1 MCVYVRFYNTQF
13 NVAKTCLSQD
23 TFILSV
29 MAVTKIIG
37 IRFLVSALALNAC
50 VCIICKCTR
59 VCCPRML
66 VWYIVY
72 CYSWWSQQLTCMHYM
87 QMLMQVYTN
96 TQVLKI
102 LNRSHKIHVCVMCLH
117 AWCLNSTVPYIYS
130 NLDTYVHTCTTCQ
143 LILEIC

>member
-66 VWYIVY
+66 VWYILLLVVITTINMHALHANAHAGVY
-72 CYSWWSQQLTCMHYM
+72 K
-87 QMLMQVYTN
+87 YTSFKN
-96 TQVLKI
+96 TQQESQNTCVCDVLACLMFKF
-102 LNRSHKIHVCVMCLH
+102 NCTIH
-117 AWCLNSTVPYIYS
+117 I
-130 NLDTYVHTCTTCQ
+130 
-143 LILEIC
+143 